1 MPALPSLFF
10 SLDLDPGILGNL
22 FTGRDVARIDI
33 ALLVAGN
40 KMSLIA
46 ADSGNNKKRKSKGEY
61 RGKAAPD

>member
-1 MPALPSLFF
+1 MPALPSSCF

-22 FTGRDVARIDI
+22 FPGRDV

-40 KMSLIA
+40 KISLIA